1 MEHLTSSLEDYLE
14 TTYNHIQKN
23 GAVKAVEIAKSLGVS
38 RASVTEALNKLAQI
52 NYVNYG
58 RYESITMTNAG
69 IKKAQEIFE
78 KHNVLQQFFE
88 EILDVEPS
96 QATELACKIEHFIS
110 EDILHRLQ
118 KHTNFCLKNKEF
130 IEAKK

>member
-88 EILDVEPS
+88 EILDVESS